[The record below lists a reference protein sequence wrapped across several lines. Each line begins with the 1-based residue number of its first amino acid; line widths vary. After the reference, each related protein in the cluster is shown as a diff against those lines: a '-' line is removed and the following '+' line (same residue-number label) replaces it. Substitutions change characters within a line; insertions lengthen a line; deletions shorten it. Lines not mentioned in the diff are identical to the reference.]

1 MKDKKYPT
9 TTSILGKLVSM
20 IVAKQGDV
28 QGPKETSRLFM
39 LIRRFGLR
47 PDMDDDQIEAEL
59 TRMMEAGKF
68 ERPEGEDQDE
78 EAVASQVVAD
88 AGWLSNVSS
97 ELERVGAVYDQHWE
111 LSGETITLRSLTFDP
126 TEEEGVMTVMHRKR
140 REKLFRI
147 RLEDILPALRA
158 MPDGLGTHAVTREL
172 RDHAVE

>member
-1 MKDKKYPT
+1 MKDKRYPT

-20 IVAKQGDV
+20 IVAKHGNV

-59 TRMMEAGKF
+59 SRMLEAGRF
-68 ERPEGEDQDE
+68 DRPEGEEE

-97 ELERVGAVYDQHWE
+97 ELERVGAVYDQQWE
-111 LSGETITLRSLTFDP
+111 LSGETITLRSITFDP
-126 TEEEGVMTVMHRKR
+126 TDEEGVMTVMHRKR
-140 REKLFRI
+140 RENLFRI
-147 RLEDILPALRA
+147 KLEDVLPALRA
-158 MPDGLGTHAVTREL
+158 MPDGLGTHAVIREL
-172 RDHAVE
+172 REHAVE

>member
-20 IVAKQGDV
+20 IVAKHGNV

-59 TRMMEAGKF
+59 SRMLEAGRF
-68 ERPEGEDQDE
+68 DPPEGEGEQE
-78 EAVASQVVAD
+78 EAVASQVIAD

-111 LSGETITLRSLTFDP
+111 LSGETITIRSLTFDP
-126 TEEEGVMTVMHRKR
+126 TDEEGVMTVMHRKR
-140 REKLFRI
+140 RESLFRI
-147 RLEDILPALRA
+147 KLEDVLPALRA
-158 MPDGLGTHAVTREL
+158 MPDGLGTHGVISEL
-172 RDHAVE
+172 RKHAVE